1 MNIAI
6 VILNWKGKSLLEA
19 FLPSVIKH
27 STGHDIYVVD
37 NASDDNSI
45 DYIKKN
51 HPKVKTIEFTENYG
65 YTGAY
70 NRAVKEIKTDIFCFL
85 NSDVSVTKNWLNPI
99 IDCFKK
105 QTNVAIIQPKILDQK
120 DPNKFEY
127 AGAGGGFIDK
137 LGYPYC
143 RGRIFNSIEKD
154 NGQYDDT
161 KDIFWA
167 SGACFF
173 VRSEVFSLLGGF
185 DADFFAHMEE
195 IDLCWRAFNRGFNI
209 KYVGDST
216 VLHVGGATL
225 NASNPKKTYFNFR
238 NSLYALVKNA
248 NGPVLIL
255 IFMRLILDGIAGIH
269 FLTQGKSRHTW
280 AVIKAHG
287 GFYNKLSKLLK
298 FRRVNTQKKAYS
310 KVNLIA
316 WKYFIL
322 KISTYSKL
330 NN

>member
-6 VILNWKGKSLLEA
+6 VILNWNGKSLLEA

-51 HPKVKTIEFTENYG
+51 HPEVKTIEFTENYG

-154 NGQYDDT
+154 NGQYDDI

-248 NGPVLIL
+248 KGPVLIL